1 VDKSENVVHAQ
12 KVKEFEKIIQNTKL
26 VQTTSNHM
34 RTYTTEMNL
43 KTSNKNNRINKI
55 PKEDKISNN
64 NQNHI
69 SINKYK
75 FLFSD
80 VDENLNQKNH
90 NFSQGHKNFSLKR
103 EKKENKNFNYNLQT
117 SKIEKDLSDT
127 SPKLNSK
134 KSFIIGNKI
143 SNFSNILI

>member
-1 VDKSENVVHAQ
+1 M
-12 KVKEFEKIIQNTKL
+12 
-26 VQTTSNHM
+26 VQTTSNHV

-43 KTSNKNNRINKI
+43 KTSNKNNRFNKI
-55 PKEDKISNN
+55 PIDDKILNN
-64 NQNHI
+64 NQNTI

-80 VDENLNQKNH
+80 VDENLNQRNH
-90 NFSQGHKNFSLKR
+90 NYSQGQKNFTSLKR
-103 EKKENKNFNYNLQT
+103 EKKENKNFNSNIQN
-117 SKIEKDLSDT
+117 SKNEKDFSDT